1 MLGFSLGLVSVGK
14 DKRGRSGCCDA
25 GDASELDVGCV
36 FGGGCGDGDGVS
48 RRVGG
53 FVITL
58 DLSLMLG
65 SNLVDRVVRPPPRPK
80 ELVRAVLGGRPGL
93 RRSLMGL
100 VGVMVSTFGLE
111 PGRVDGGG
119 ELSVVMVF
127 EPVGKDRNNKY

>member
-1 MLGFSLGLVSVGK
+1 MISQVS
-14 DKRGRSGCCDA
+14 
-25 GDASELDVGCV
+25 DVG
-36 FGGGCGDGDGVS
+36 
-48 RRVGG
+48 
-53 FVITL
+53 
-58 DLSLMLG
+58 LSLMLV
-65 SNLVDRVVRPPPRPK
+65 SKRVDRVLRPPPRPK

-100 VGVMVSTFGLE
+100 FGVMVSTFGLE